1 MAPLTTKIMK
11 QFYYI
16 LLALAVCP
24 PLACEAVE
32 SDVPLV
38 ARKLVVTR
46 AETPPVI
53 DGRLD
58 DLCWKLATVARDF
71 SIAEDSQQFH
81 PEQSVGRVCFDEDNI
96 YISMECTVNELDKF
110 KARLAA
116 VNGEFKYGY
125 GGVIEVF
132 IDANHD
138 KKSFQQCLLHANGTS
153 IMTFTEGD
161 VFLTLNKTYLVSRS
175 QLTDKGYNVEMS
187 FPLAM
192 LHLHP
197 DTAEIWGFNLNR
209 AHDLYDEDVDTNG
222 LFSSWNPTK
231 GMAFGS
237 PELFGELVMKAD
249 FSRFYWKVDFVSEPL
264 AGDSKVQ
271 LRIKNE
277 TGRDFSGR
285 LTLDLVSTEEKAVA
299 YSKTISLSSGQEKI
313 VSFKHF
319 ISAEE
324 VEAKYKIKI
333 TDKLGRVC
341 YLGGFKKRDTIF
353 SDYHALIKTFAPT
366 PPGWWRGNLHTHTLW
381 SDGNGYPEIVAD
393 WYKQH
398 GYHFLAL
405 SDHNI
410 LSQGEKWID
419 ATKNVKNKDASE
431 ALQEYRESFG
441 DDWVEQRVVQGK
453 VMVRLKPLSEFRHLF
468 EEPGRFM
475 MIQSEEISDVFGT
488 PPTDIH
494 INATNLRNLIPPQKG
509 NSVFEVMQNNVN
521 AVLAQRRET
530 GQAMFPHINHPNGFL
545 WRFHDPK
552 FDNRHG
558 ITAQDIAKLQGE
570 RFFEVHNGCPGLN
583 NHGDSQHIGTER
595 LWDIILTLRLA
606 ELKGEIIYGL
616 GVDDAHQH
624 HRGSDRFDPG
634 TAWVVVRSKFLT
646 PESIIRAMEAGDF
659 YASTGVVL
667 KDIQFDSKTI
677 NIQIQPEDG
686 ISYTTQFVGTL
697 KGYDHHSKPVLNQ
710 AGKPIPQTRRYSK
723 DIGVILSEVKGI
735 SPQYTLAGNEI
746 YIRAK
751 VISTKPNKNPSDEK
765 LDRMEVAWTQP
776 VVPGSINS
784 KVAETK

>member
-1 MAPLTTKIMK
+1 MAAFSMK
-11 QFYYI
+11 HFYVF
-16 LLALAVCP
+16 LALVAY
-24 PLACEAVE
+24 PLLTCEAME
-32 SDVPLV
+32 SEVPPSARTLV
-38 ARKLVVTR
+38 ATR

-53 DGRLD
+53 DGLLD
-58 DLCWKLATVARDF
+58 DLCWKQAAAARDF
-71 SIAEDSQQFH
+71 SVIGDSQQLH
-81 PEQSVGRVCFDEDNI
+81 PEQSIGRVCFDENNI
-96 YISMECTVNELDKF
+96 YLSMECRVNKIEKF
-110 KARLAA
+110 NARLAA
-116 VNGEFKYGY
+116 VNGAFKYGY

-132 IDANHD
+132 VDANHD
-138 KKSFQQCLLHANGTS
+138 KKSFHQYLFHANGTS
-153 IMTFTEGD
+153 MMTFSEED
-161 VFLTLNKTYLVSRS
+161 VFLILNEAYLVSRS
-175 QLTDKGYNVEMS
+175 QLTDKGYDVEMS

-197 DTAEIWGFNLNR
+197 DTAEVWGFNLNR
-209 AHDLYDEDVDTNG
+209 AHDLYDEYFDTNG
-222 LFSSWNPTK
+222 LFSSWNSTV
-231 GMAFGS
+231 GMPFGS
-237 PELFGELVMKAD
+237 PELFGELVVKAD
-249 FSRFYWKVDFVSEPL
+249 FSRFYWEVDFVSEPL
-264 AGDSKVQ
+264 AGDPEVQ

-277 TGRDFSGR
+277 TGRDFSGS
-285 LTLDLVSTEEKAVA
+285 LAFDLVVTEEKAVA

-333 TDKLGRVC
+333 TDKQGRAC
-341 YLGGFKKRDTIF
+341 YLGGFKKRDTSL
-353 SDYHALIKTFAPT
+353 SDYQTQVKTFAPT
-366 PPGWWRGNLHTHTLW
+366 PSGWWKGNLHTHTLW
-381 SDGNGYPEIVAD
+381 SDGNGYPEIVTD
-393 WYKQH
+393 WYKQN

-410 LSQGEKWID
+410 LSQGQKWVD
-419 ATKNVKNKDASE
+419 ATQNVRGKDGSE
-431 ALQEYRESFG
+431 ALREYRESFG
-441 DDWVEQRVVQGK
+441 DDWVEQRVEQGK

-468 EEPGRFM
+468 EESGRFM

-558 ITAQDIAKLQGE
+558 ITAKDIAKLQGE
-570 RFFEVHNGCPGLN
+570 RFFEVHNGCPGQK

-624 HRGSDRFDPG
+624 HRVSDRFHPG
-634 TAWVVVRSKFLT
+634 TAWVVVRSKLLT
-646 PESIIRAMEAGDF
+646 PESIVRAMEAGDF

-667 KDIQFDSKTI
+667 KDIWFDGQTI
-677 NIQIQPEDG
+677 KLQIQPEEG
-686 ISYTTQFVGTL
+686 ISYTTQFISTL
-697 KGYDHHSKPVLNQ
+697 RGYDPDSKPVPNTLS
-710 AGKPIPQTRRYSK
+710 QTRRYSK
-723 DIGVILSEVKGI
+723 DIGEILSEVRGI
-735 SPQYTLAGNEI
+735 SPRYTLSGNEI
-746 YIRAK
+746 YVRAK
-751 VISTKPNKNPSDEK
+751 VISSKPNKNPSDEK
-765 LDRMEVAWTQP
+765 LDVVEVAWTQP
-776 VVPGSINS
+776 VLPGSIN
-784 KVAETK
+784 K